1 MVADLTIITLLLL
14 VNAFFACAE
23 IAIVSV
29 DRTILQQLLDKGDK
43 RAQAVERLT
52 DDSTRLLATVQVGV
66 TFAAFFTSANAA
78 VGLVVPLATLLSPFI
93 GSASPNAAFILVTG
107 LVSVLS
113 LLLGELFPK
122 KLALLY
128 PEPIA
133 LFSAPTVEWLSK
145 VAAPFVSL
153 LSGATN
159 LLLKATG
166 NPTTNTDRAV
176 TTDQIKTMIEIA
188 RDSGEVNEQERK
200 MLFGVVELGDL
211 AVRTL
216 MVPRVQ
222 MIAIEA
228 QATLNEARD
237 LAGSTDYTR
246 LPVYDKV
253 IDNIVGILHT
263 KDLLREWRPELAE
276 VQRVKDL
283 LRPVNF
289 IPESK
294 SAAELLKE
302 MQRDRRHM
310 AIVCDE
316 YGGTVG
322 LVTLEDLLEEIV
334 GEIRDEYDVEEE
346 QEFKRL
352 GPQIGIFK
360 LHAHLAVVNNEL
372 DLELPRDD
380 HVTVGGLLHQQL
392 QRPPVPGDAVIIP
405 ESEVM
410 ITVLESRQVK
420 IEHFMPTLDEA
431 TD

>member
-1 MVADLTIITLLLL
+1 MSVDLGIIAVLLV

-29 DRTILQQLLDKGDK
+29 DRSWLQQLLEKGDK
-43 RAQAVERLT
+43 RAQSVERLT
-52 DDSTRLLATVQVGV
+52 EDTTRMLATIQVGV

-78 VGLVVPLATLLSPFI
+78 VGLANPLALTLEPYLGTAAPTS
-93 GSASPNAAFILVTG
+93 AFILVT
-107 LVSVLS
+107 LVVSILS
-113 LLLGELFPK
+113 LVVGELFPK
-122 KLALLY
+122 KLALLH

-133 LFSAPTVEWLSK
+133 LWVAPPLEWLSK
-145 VAAPFVSL
+145 VGSPFVKL
-153 LSGATN
+153 LSFLTN
-159 LLLKATG
+159 ILLRATG
-166 NPTTNTDRAV
+166 NPTTNADRTV
-176 TTDQIKTMIEIA
+176 TTDQIKTMIEFA

-211 AVRTL
+211 NVRTL

-222 MIAIEA
+222 IVAIEA
-228 QATLNEARD
+228 QQSLVQARE
-237 LAGSTDYTR
+237 LAGQTDYTR
-246 LPVYDKV
+246 LPVYDQV
-253 IDNIVGILHT
+253 IDNIIGILHT
-263 KDLLREWRPELAE
+263 KDLLREWRPELGDT
-276 VQRVKDL
+276 QKVKEL
-283 LRPVNF
+283 LRPVTF
-289 IPESK
+289 IPEAKPAS
-294 SAAELLKE
+294 ELLRE

-352 GPQIGIFK
+352 GPQSGVFK

-380 HVTVGGLLHQQL
+380 HVTVGGLLHLYL
-392 QRPPVPGDAVIIP
+392 QRPPLPGDRVLVPDTEI
-405 ESEVM
+405 SV
-410 ITVLESRQVK
+410 TVLESRQVR
-420 IEHFMPTLDEA
+420 IERLVATADEA
-431 TD
+431 D